1 MKALVLEA
9 PEKME
14 IREVEKP
21 TIDKDELLIKIGY
34 CGICTLEVRLYQGD
48 MEIFYPII
56 PGHEASGIVVEK
68 GEQVLSSIEPGTKVA
83 LDLVTRCN
91 ECYYCRSGKS
101 NMCENRFKKGNR
113 ILGGFAEYISVKS
126 TQVFPFPDSIP
137 LSEAVFAE
145 PVACCIRSLKNINI
159 TLAEDLLIAGA
170 GSMGIMHL
178 QVALSMGARV
188 FMTDPDKNRRKL
200 AEELGAYLVIDPA
213 EEDIRGAVKEHTGGR
228 GVDGYIITSPAPEA
242 LEHAFEAIARDGRIN
257 IYTSYNERAELPV
270 DANTLHR
277 NEYLITGSEGRTEHD
292 FLQAVRLLSFGKIN
306 VKPLISKITAFENIE
321 EAMKA
326 AMSNGTYRVL
336 LKA

>member
-1 MKALVLEA
+1 MKTLVLEA
-9 PEKME
+9 PEKIE

-21 TIDKDELLIKIGY
+21 KIDKDELLVKLGY
-34 CGICTLEVRLYQGD
+34 CGICTLEVRLYRGD
-48 MEIFYPII
+48 LEIYYPII
-56 PGHEASGIVVEK
+56 PGHEAAGVVVEK

-113 ILGGFAEYISVKS
+113 VLGGFAEYIPVKS
-126 TQVFPFPDSIP
+126 TQVFPLPDSLT
-137 LSEAVFAE
+137 LSEAAFAE

-159 TLAEDLLIAGA
+159 NLAEDLLIAGA
-170 GSMGIMHL
+170 GPMGIMHL
-178 QVALSMGARV
+178 LSALCMGVRV
-188 FMTDPDKNRRKL
+188 FISDPDKNRRKL

-213 EEDIRGAVKEHTGGR
+213 AEDIDEVVKEHTGGR
-228 GVDGYIITSPAPEA
+228 GVDGYVITSSAPEA
-242 LEHAFEAIARDGRIN
+242 LEHAFEAIARDGRVN
-257 IYTSYNERAELPV
+257 IYTSYNERASLSIDV
-270 DANTLHR
+270 NNLHR

-306 VKPLISKITAFENIE
+306 VKPLISKITDFENIE
-321 EAMKA
+321 EGMNA